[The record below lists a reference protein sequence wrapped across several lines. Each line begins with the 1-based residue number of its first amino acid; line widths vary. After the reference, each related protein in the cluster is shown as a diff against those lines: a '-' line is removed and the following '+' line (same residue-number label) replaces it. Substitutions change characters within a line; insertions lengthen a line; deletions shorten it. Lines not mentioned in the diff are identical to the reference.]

1 MDAVPKIVVHCH
13 SYDCIEYDYDDI
25 EYPVP
30 FNTIVSDVST
40 HYENYG
46 IANKSLPFLLTGDI
60 PTYHLHTSDVLMMT
74 GASDN
79 HGYGSF
85 NCLYSM
91 VLADPYASYM
101 YIDLG
106 LSPELKEKLFAH
118 FETIHEIQKKM
129 KSTGFIAY
137 RKFNWSSFPK
147 WMNLFENKDQRGG
160 YTWKVVSYMDALFS
174 WKAITFWIDGGSL
187 IRDGISREVTNARLE
202 GIYTPVSGGGA
213 GKWTH
218 ITTIKFLE
226 HNHLID
232 SFDPKWRMGCGG
244 HLITDWS
251 NKTVINRVIIPYQQ
265 CAYTQRCIS
274 PRGSNMTNHRQD
286 QAVLSALVNNI
297 GTIKSMDAKYQ
308 ALPALRQERGNNEKF
323 CTKILNNYLISIQ
336 NTYQIKIENRY
347 YKTTNISYTPINY
360 KFVSRPVDEEWV
372 PQS

>member
-1 MDAVPKIVVHCH
+1 MSNI
-13 SYDCIEYDYDDI
+13 
-25 EYPVP
+25 
-30 FNTIVSDVST
+30 ST

-46 IANKSLPFLLTGDI
+46 VENKSLPFILTGDI
-60 PTYHLHTSDVLMMT
+60 PTFHLHTSDILMMT
-74 GASDN
+74 GASEN

-91 VLADPYASYM
+91 VLADPYASYL

-118 FETIHEIQKKM
+118 FETIHQIQKKM

-137 RKFNWSSFPK
+137 RKFNWDSFPQ
-147 WMNLFENKDQRGG
+147 WMNLFENKKQHGG
-160 YTWKVVSYMDALFS
+160 YAWKVVSYMDALFS
-174 WKAITFWIDGGSL
+174 WKAMTFWIDGGSI

-202 GIYTPVSGGGA
+202 GIYTPVSA
-213 GKWTH
+213 GVAERWTH
-218 ITTIKFLE
+218 ETTIQFLLQ
-226 HNHLID
+226 NHFID
-232 SFDPKWRMGCGG
+232 SFDPKGRMGCGG

-274 PRGSNMTNHRQD
+274 PRGSYMKNHRQD

-297 GTIKSMDAKYQ
+297 GTIKSMNPKHQ
-308 ALPALRQERGNNEKF
+308 ALPAIRQEGENNEDECKL
-323 CTKILNNYLISIQ
+323 ILNNYMISIQ
-336 NTYQIKIENRY
+336 NTYQIKIDNRY
-347 YKTTNISYTPINY
+347 YKTTNISYTPVVY
-360 KFVSRPVDEEWV
+360 KYFSRPVDGEWI